1 MKLFRMTSSLVFT
14 SIAVVSFST
23 SARTRQVSLELGEA
37 QVTAGCHLRPS
48 KIILKS
54 AQIQMP
60 MKLKV
65 ELDSSGSGNEVA
77 RKSCVISLPID
88 VPPTHA
94 LQIEKISIDQSQT
107 LAVGS
112 KSDLQV
118 EVFKT
123 GSQAQP
129 LKIENEATKKPLL
142 SKSTA
147 HHKTSVLFACGQGGI
162 LRVNATATL
171 TSTTNSESAAKLS
184 DLKLSYKLIPCGDAI

>member
-1 MKLFRMTSSLVFT
+1 MKLSKITLSI
-14 SIAVVSFST
+14 SIALISVVSFST
-23 SARTRQVSLELGEA
+23 SARIRQVPLELGEA

-54 AQIQMP
+54 AQIQIP

-65 ELDSSGSGNEVA
+65 DLDSSGNGSQVA

-88 VPPTHA
+88 VPSTHA

-107 LAVGS
+107 LAVGT

-123 GSQAQP
+123 GTQSQP

-171 TSTTNSESAAKLS
+171 TSTTNSESAARLS